1 MDVPPQALHSEEPLS
16 ADVSAPVAPRASPYA
31 AIVLAIVSVSF
42 ASIFITWSTSPPVT
56 IALYRLA
63 MATAILAVA
72 VLVRALVRTTPR
84 TATAYAR
91 IARRDLLLMA
101 GIGAIL
107 ATHFSLWI
115 ASLKVQGESV
125 ASSVVLVTSHPL
137 LVGLLSHFVLRE
149 RLNRWMAIGIALG
162 FSGVVGIALAD
173 YGPGGSLLGA
183 NILAFL
189 GGVMA
194 GFYFLSGRRLRQ
206 RIPLLDYAFVVY
218 ASATGVLFVYALAL
232 GQSLMPVG
240 DLRSELLLFLALAVV
255 PQIGGHTLYNWSLRW
270 VTAPVVS
277 LSLVGEPI
285 GSSLLAWLLLEQ
297 VPSTFV
303 AVGAA
308 LALIGI
314 YLTAWGSSAK
324 TRETIAARD
333 VE

>member
-1 MDVPPQALHSEEPLS
+1 MAVRPQALDSAPPLS
-16 ADVSAPVAPRASPYA
+16 SDVNAPAAPRASPYGG
-31 AIVLAIVSVSF
+31 IVLAIVSVSF
-42 ASIFITWSTSPPVT
+42 ASIFITWSTSPPIT

-63 MATAILAVA
+63 LATAILAGA
-72 VLVRALVRTTPR
+72 VLVRALLRGGSAP
-84 TATAYAR
+84 AR
-91 IARRDLLLMA
+91 VARRDLLLMA

-125 ASSVVLVTSHPL
+125 AASVVLVTSHPL
-137 LVGLLSHFVLRE
+137 LVGLLSHFVLKE
-149 RLNRWMAIGIALG
+149 RLNKWMALGIALG
-162 FSGVVGIALAD
+162 FTGVVVIALAN

-183 NILAFL
+183 NLLAFL

-194 GFYFLSGRRLRQ
+194 GFYFLAGRRLRQ

-232 GQSLMPVG
+232 GQSLTPVG
-240 DLRSELLLFLALAVV
+240 EVRSELLLFLALAVV

-285 GSSLLAWLLLEQ
+285 GSSLLAWLFLGQ
-297 VPSTFV
+297 VPSAFIGF
-303 AVGAA
+303 GAA
-308 LALIGI
+308 LALVGI
-314 YLTAWGSSAK
+314 YLTAWGSGSR
-324 TRETIAARD
+324 TRDTIAARD